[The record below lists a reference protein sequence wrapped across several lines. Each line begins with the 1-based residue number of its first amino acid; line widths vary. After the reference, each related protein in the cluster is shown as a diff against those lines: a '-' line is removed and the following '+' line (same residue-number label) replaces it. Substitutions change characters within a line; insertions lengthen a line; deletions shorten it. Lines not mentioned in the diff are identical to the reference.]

1 MLTCVSVRIKHTCS
15 TDITATMGQKL
26 SAFFWV
32 PSISHRNADMIALTY
47 DDQVW
52 NVDTSEFGIAQARK
66 AAVQQHEHLAET
78 EWWYCWDSESHIE
91 LPPAFIETSNLSS
104 IGITFTPPDE

>member
-1 MLTCVSVRIKHTCS
+1 
-15 TDITATMGQKL
+15 MGQKL
-26 SAFFWV
+26 SAFFWF
-32 PSISHRNADMIALTY
+32 PTSSQRNADMLALTY
-47 DDQVW
+47 DDQIW
-52 NVDTSEFGIAQARK
+52 NVDTSEFGIRQARK
-66 AAVQQHEHLAET
+66 AAVQQHKHLAET